1 MDQIFGLPAHPLLV
15 HVPVVLLPLAGFG
28 ALVTFLRR
36 SWYEQYRW
44 AVLFVGGVGMLGA
57 VLAAGSGEE
66 LERQVRATDGVEA
79 VRAVHEHA
87 EAGDTARGVA
97 IVFFLALAVYV
108 VVPWFVDRRNTAART
123 GGGGGELTLPT
134 WTRPVMMAVV
144 AITAV
149 ASLVTIVDAGHSGAE
164 RAWEAYDSS
173 SALPG
178 G

>member
-1 MDQIFGLPAHPLLV
+1 MDQISGLPAHPLLV
-15 HVPVVLLPLAGFG
+15 HIPVVLLPLAAFG
-28 ALVTFLRR
+28 AFVTFLRR

-57 VLAAGSGEE
+57 VLAAGSGED
-66 LERQVRATDGVEA
+66 LERQVRATKGVEA
-79 VRAVHEHA
+79 VRAVHDHA

-97 IVFFLALAVYV
+97 IVFFAALAVYV
-108 VVPWFVDRRNTAART
+108 LVPWFVDRRNAAAART
-123 GGGGGELTLPT
+123 SGSELTLPT

-149 ASLVTIVDAGHSGAE
+149 ASLVTVIDAGHSGAA

-173 SALPG
+173 TALPG